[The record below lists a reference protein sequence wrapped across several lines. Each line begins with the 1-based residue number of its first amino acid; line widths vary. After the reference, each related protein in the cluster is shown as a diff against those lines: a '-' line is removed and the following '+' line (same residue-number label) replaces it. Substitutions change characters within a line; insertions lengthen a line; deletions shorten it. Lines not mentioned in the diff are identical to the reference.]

1 LRRPITVPDLTGR
14 PFQLTLERIL
24 AAPPGVLFAAWTRH
38 FDRWFAT
45 PGSVLM
51 QPEVDAVFFFETV
64 FQGEDSGPVQRYPHY
79 GRFLRLEPD
88 GLVELTWVTG
98 KDGTKGAETVVTV
111 ELGPEGGGTRLR
123 LTHAGFLDAPSRDR
137 HQLAWPVVLA
147 HLDAKT
153 RDS

>member
-1 LRRPITVPDLTGR
+1 MRTPITVPDLAGR
-14 PFQLTLERIL
+14 PFQLTLERVL
-24 AAPPGVLFAAWTRH
+24 VAAPPVLFAAWTRH

-64 FQGEDSGPVQRYPHY
+64 FQDKDDSPAQRYPHY

-88 GLVELTWVTG
+88 RLVQLTWLTG

-111 ELGPEGGGTRLR
+111 ELAPEGGE
-123 LTHAGFLDAPSRDR
+123 HACG
-137 HQLAWPVVLA
+137 
-147 HLDAKT
+147 
-153 RDS
+153 